1 MNLSRLAF
9 QPRSTIQGLIAFA
22 LLVLCSLVPWSAQS
36 QASWP
41 NKTIRFIV
49 PYAPGGLPDTVARI
63 VAQGLQEHLGQPV
76 VIENRPGGNG
86 SIAATALAT
95 SKSDGYT
102 FMVTDGSV
110 VSINPHLYTKLTY
123 NPSKDFVPVSFLAR
137 APLFLAANP
146 KVPVSSFKEF
156 IEYVKARPG

>member
-1 MNLSRLAF
+1 MAWFVSVI
-9 QPRSTIQGLIAFA
+9 SA
-22 LLVLCSLVPWSAQS
+22 LVVLCAMPAQA
-36 QASWP
+36 QNYPAKP
-41 NKTIRFIV
+41 IHVLV

-63 VAQGLQEHLGQPV
+63 FAQGLQENLGQPV

-110 VSINPHLYTKLTY
+110 VSI
-123 NPSKDFVPVSFLAR
+123 SKCSIG
-137 APLFLAANP
+137 
-146 KVPVSSFKEF
+146 S
-156 IEYVKARPG
+156 